1 MSKDIV
7 GAYALQLRSLQQDA
21 VALIDDQV
29 LTDAL
34 NKRFSAAKLWKLIK
48 SKVQD
53 IYEIAF
59 QYGKWQVEEV
69 ILIFAR
75 RGQEPPKANPKK
87 PVKAIK
93 RLSTDI
99 LYSYFVQYAT
109 IEIESTRK
117 KIQWWL
123 RFATLKGKTID
134 EAHNAPTNLHR
145 ETKLLND
152 LRWALV
158 FFLQDVKNYAEIDGR
173 DKAEKDWLKNG

>member
-1 MSKDIV
+1 MSKDII

-34 NKRFSAAKLWKLIK
+34 NNRFSTAKFWKLIQP
-48 SKVQD
+48 KVQD
-53 IYEIAF
+53 IYHVAF
-59 QYGKWQVEEV
+59 EFGKWQVEEM
-69 ILIFAR
+69 ILIFER

-93 RLSTDI
+93 RLSTDT
-99 LYSYFVQYAT
+99 LYSYFVQYAE

-123 RFATLKGKTID
+123 RYAALKGKTID

-152 LRWALV
+152 LRRALV

-173 DKAEKDWLKNG
+173 DNAERDWLKNG